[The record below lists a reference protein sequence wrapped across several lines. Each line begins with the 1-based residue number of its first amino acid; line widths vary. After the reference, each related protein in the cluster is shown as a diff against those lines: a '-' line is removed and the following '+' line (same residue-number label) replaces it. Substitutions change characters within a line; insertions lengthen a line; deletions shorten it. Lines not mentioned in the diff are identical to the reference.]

1 MTFCLYQCMNSFYLF
16 SLINTMTIN
25 HHDYLVPGILV
36 LAASRQVWAG
46 RPRVQAGPGRLRGGR
61 GDLQGGQH
69 RALAGAGAGRGNILK
84 HGHQHYYQTWTWSK
98 DRSTFGYGR
107 HSGPADLSLVRT
119 NRTGRFPQFKWG
131 HRVTMITYGAVSQ
144 T

>member
-1 MTFCLYQCMNSFYLF
+1 
-16 SLINTMTIN
+16 MTIN
-25 HHDYLVPGILV
+25 HHDYLVRGIPV

-84 HGHQHYYQTWTWSK
+84 HGHWHYYQ
-98 DRSTFGYGR
+98 R
-107 HSGPADLSLVRT
+107 L
-119 NRTGRFPQFKWG
+119 
-131 HRVTMITYGAVSQ
+131 
-144 T
+144 